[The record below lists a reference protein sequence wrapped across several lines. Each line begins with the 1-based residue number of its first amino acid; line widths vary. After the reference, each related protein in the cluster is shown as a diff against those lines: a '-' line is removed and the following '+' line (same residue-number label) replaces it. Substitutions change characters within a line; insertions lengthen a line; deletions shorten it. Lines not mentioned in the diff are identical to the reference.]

1 MSRVCVARVVGCGL
15 TALGSLLVAT
25 VAAAQG
31 PPPDNPAALPP
42 VEVGIKGRLSLMASG
57 GVDLD
62 VFGEVVSFG
71 LSCNNDISE
80 GPTACI
86 QQQRI
91 IQMDRILHYPDVY
104 VSIPKRLNASVGFG
118 IFQKDE
124 LIVQVSRSRSAAE
137 PGIDTGNVISAE
149 GNRPLFGTFTEYED
163 TSIEGGI
170 RHYLKPAGRT
180 KSYVN
185 LTYGRRMVEAITADL
200 AGAGNDGNLGT
211 IRFYDKATLSTASVV
226 FGLTVE
232 RGLLGAYLEAGF
244 RWTANLVRQDDDLRP
259 LAIEGIN
266 NTGPRTSMPV
276 NVGLMVRF

>member
-15 TALGSLLVAT
+15 AALGSLFVAT

-62 VFGEVVSFG
+62 VFGEVVTFG
-71 LSCNNDISE
+71 LSCNNDTSE
-80 GPTACI
+80 GATACI

-170 RHYLKPAGRT
+170 RHYLKPAGHT

-200 AGAGNDGNLGT
+200 AAAGNDGNLGT

-226 FGLTVE
+226 FGITVE

-244 RWTANLVRQDDDLRP
+244 RWTAKLVRQDDDLRP

-276 NVGLMVRF
+276 NLGLMVRF